1 MEIEDFVIR
10 PRDSVRERELARR
23 LRELP
28 EEDRFT
34 FIYNVLDED
43 PEVGLMLA
51 SACLRDKKYFQAILS
66 HGLKTGGAGSIELW
80 LKCVIPK
87 LGFRKVLQ
95 SVTDKLSSEP
105 KGVEKAAY
113 WLWVL
118 RPKDD
123 EAARERLLKL
133 NDLLH
138 EKGLRTPSS

>member
-1 MEIEDFVIR
+1 MQIDDFVIR

-34 FIYNVLDED
+34 FIHKLLDKD
-43 PEVGLMLA
+43 PDVGLMLA
-51 SACLRDKKYFQAILS
+51 SACLRDKKYFEAILS
-66 HGLKTGGAGSIELW
+66 HGLKTAGAGSIEIW

-123 EAARERLLKL
+123 ESTRERLLKL
-133 NDLLH
+133 NDLLR
-138 EKGLRTPSS
+138 ENGLRTPLS

>member
-1 MEIEDFVIR
+1 MQIEDFVIR

-34 FIYNVLDED
+34 FIYNVLEKD
-43 PEVGLMLA
+43 PEVGLVLA
-51 SACLRDKKYFQAILS
+51 NTCLRDKKYFQAVLD
-66 HGLKTGGAGSIELW
+66 HGLKKGGAGSIEIW

-105 KGVEKAAY
+105 RGVENAAY

-123 EAARERLLKL
+123 EATRERLLKL
-133 NDLLH
+133 NDLLR
-138 EKGLRTPSS
+138 EQGLRTPF